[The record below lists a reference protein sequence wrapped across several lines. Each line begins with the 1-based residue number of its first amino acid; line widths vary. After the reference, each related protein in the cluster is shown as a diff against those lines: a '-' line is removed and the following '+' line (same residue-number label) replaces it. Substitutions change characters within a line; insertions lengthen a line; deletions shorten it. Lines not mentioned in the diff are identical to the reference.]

1 MKLSLVVAVYNEED
15 NIAPLM
21 EKIEGGLQG
30 IDHEVIL
37 VDDGSTDQTVARI
50 KEYATPSTKLIAL
63 AKNAG
68 QSTALKAGIDEASGE
83 YIATIDGDLQNDP
96 ADIPALLNLIETE
109 DWDVVAGKRENRK
122 DNALLRKLP
131 SNIANWLIRTLT
143 KVRLEDYGCSLRVF
157 KRNVAKNLNL
167 YGELHR
173 FIPVL
178 VSLQGARTKQ
188 IPVSHY
194 PRIHGESKYGLKRT
208 YKVIVDLM
216 LMLFFQKYAQRPMH
230 LFGGAGLFMFVVG
243 ILINF
248 YLLIEKLLG
257 HEIWGRPLLV
267 LGVIML
273 IGGLQLITFGIIAEL
288 IMRVY
293 YEARN
298 KKPYIIREVYEPN
311 QSAALA
317 G

>member
-1 MKLSLVVAVYNEED
+1 MKLSLVIAVFNEED

-21 EKIEGGLQG
+21 EKIDESLYG
-30 IDHEVIL
+30 IEHEVIM
-37 VDDGSTDQTVARI
+37 VDDGSTDNTVSRI
-50 KEYATPSTKLIAL
+50 KEFATPRTKLVAL

-68 QSTALKAGIDEASGE
+68 QSTALKAGIDEATGE

-96 ADIPALLNLIETE
+96 ADIPALLDLIETE
-109 DWDVVAGKRENRK
+109 DWDVVAGKRANRK
-122 DNALLRKLP
+122 DNALLRKMP

-157 KRNVAKNLNL
+157 KNNVAKNLNL

-178 VSLQGARTKQ
+178 VSLQGAKTKQ
-188 IPVSHY
+188 IPVSHF

-208 YKVIVDLM
+208 YKVVVDLI

-230 LFGGAGLFMFVVG
+230 IFGGTGLFMFVFG
-243 ILINF
+243 IFINL
-248 YLLIEKLLG
+248 YLLVEKLLG
-257 HEIWGRPLLV
+257 NEIWGRPILV
-267 LGVIML
+267 LGVILL

-293 YEARN
+293 YESRN
-298 KKPYIIREVYEPN
+298 RKPYIIREIYEPDQN
-311 QSAALA
+311 AALA

>member
-1 MKLSLVVAVYNEED
+1 MKLSVVIAVYNEED
-15 NIAPLM
+15 NIAPL
-21 EKIEGGLQG
+21 IERLETGLSG
-30 IDHEVIL
+30 IDHEVIF
-37 VDDGSTDQTVARI
+37 VDDGSTDDTVKNI
-50 KEYATPSTKLIAL
+50 KKYATPDITLVAL

-68 QSTALKAGIDEASGE
+68 QSSALKAGIDQAKGE

-96 ADIPALLNLIETE
+96 VDIPALLDIIETE
-109 DWDVVAGKRENRK
+109 DWDVVAGKRENRQ
-122 DNALLRKLP
+122 DNAVLRKLP
-131 SNIANWLIRTLT
+131 SNIANWMIRTLT

-157 KRNVAKNLNL
+157 KSQVAKNLNL

-188 IPVSHY
+188 IPVSHH

-208 YKVIVDLM
+208 YKVLVDLM
-216 LMLFFQKYAQRPMH
+216 LMLFFQKYASRPMH
-230 LFGGAGLFMFVVG
+230 LFGGSGLFMFGAGV
-243 ILINF
+243 LINF

-257 HEIWGRPLLV
+257 HDIWGRPLLV
-267 LGVIML
+267 LGVILL

-293 YEARN
+293 YESRGRT
-298 KKPYIIREVYEPN
+298 PYIIREIYEPN
-311 QSAALA
+311 RKAALA